1 MKKYNLLKILGILF
15 LVTVLL
21 TWIIPI
27 GTYDEARRSV
37 IIDAIRPLGI
47 FDLFYVPL
55 YSLIAYAEYAVVIL
69 VIGALYGVLHKTGA
83 YNALVEKSSKLL
95 KNKKTYLVISILFF
109 SVASSLF
116 GLTFP
121 LMMLCPFVISIILA
135 LGYDKLTAFAA
146 TFGSILVGM
155 IGTTFGLIQMIY
167 KDSIISINL
176 FERMSSGILDK
187 IYIRL
192 ILYAIVVF
200 LYAVLVTYR
209 AKKERKDKIK
219 EEIKEKVV
227 KKEKNNNIIP
237 LVICMVL
244 LFVVSIFTMYNW
256 DYIFSKSVFSNFD
269 STISS
274 TVLGENL
281 ALKSVLGN
289 SLVQVGTFANLQF
302 IAIIF
307 IFIILISFVYSLK
320 FDEVVDG
327 IIEGAK
333 KALKVAVYVIL
344 ANIVMMVVN
353 NFSSGSF
360 IVTIENFISGLFGKF
375 NVITTTL
382 FSLVGGLFYNSL
394 YDFAVDTSIIT
405 HFIASNELEF
415 SVFALNLQAV
425 FNTLMMILPT
435 SMVLVAGL
443 SYLDI
448 DYKEWIKYI
457 WKYILEI
464 FIIIMIL
471 CQITY
476 MLF

>member
-1 MKKYNLLKILGILF
+1 
-15 LVTVLL
+15 
-21 TWIIPI
+21 
-27 GTYDEARRSV
+27 
-37 IIDAIRPLGI
+37 
-47 FDLFYVPL
+47 
-55 YSLIAYAEYAVVIL
+55 
-69 VIGALYGVLHKTGA
+69 
-83 YNALVEKSSKLL
+83 
-95 KNKKTYLVISILFF
+95 
-109 SVASSLF
+109 
-116 GLTFP
+116 
-121 LMMLCPFVISIILA
+121 
-135 LGYDKLTAFAA
+135 
-146 TFGSILVGM
+146 
-155 IGTTFGLIQMIY
+155 
-167 KDSIISINL
+167 
-176 FERMSSGILDK
+176 
-187 IYIRL
+187 
-192 ILYAIVVF
+192 
-200 LYAVLVTYR
+200 
-209 AKKERKDKIK
+209 
-219 EEIKEKVV
+219 
-227 KKEKNNNIIP
+227 
-237 LVICMVL
+237 
-244 LFVVSIFTMYNW
+244 MYNW